1 MLTLHAV
8 TKCYG
13 GVTVLHPTDLTVP
26 AGRTTVLIGPSGSGK
41 STLLRLMAGLVAP
54 TAGTVLLGGEPVTPA
69 SARSLRR
76 RIGFVVQDGGLVPH
90 LTARGNVTLMA
101 RHLGRDLEHIDAR
114 LNELAELTHFPVS
127 RFDAYPVQL
136 SGGQRQRV
144 SLMRALM
151 LEPNLLLLDEPLGAL
166 DPLIRSELQGEL
178 RDIFRSLGKTVV
190 LVTHDLGE
198 AAFLGDKLV
207 VLQAGRVVQEG
218 TFDDLVNRP
227 ADPFVTKF
235 VNAQRSVLGDREGV
249 TSVTG
254 TLPATNVLPQRSVLG
269 DREGMTP

>member
-1 MLTLHAV
+1 MLTLRAV

-13 GVTVLHPTDLTVP
+13 GVQVLHPTDLTVP

-69 SARSLRR
+69 SARALRR
-76 RIGFVVQDGGLVPH
+76 RIGFVVQDGGLFPH

-101 RHLGRDLEHIDAR
+101 RHLGRAPEAIESR
-114 LNELAELTHFPVS
+114 LTELAELTHFPAS
-127 RFDAYPVQL
+127 RLDAYPVEL

-198 AAFLGDKLV
+198 AAFLGDTLV
-207 VLQAGRVVQEG
+207 LLQAGRVVQEG
-218 TFDDLVNRP
+218 TFDDLVSRP

>member
-8 TKCYG
+8 TKVYS
-13 GVTVLHPTDLTVP
+13 GVQVLHPTDLTV
-26 AGRTTVLIGPSGSGK
+26 ATGRTTVLIGPSGSGK

-54 TAGTVLLGGEPVTPA
+54 TAGTVLLDGVPVTPA
-69 SARSLRR
+69 TARALRR
-76 RIGFVVQDGGLVPH
+76 RIGFVVQDGGLFPH

-101 RHLGRDLEHIDAR
+101 RHLGRDRNEIDAR
-114 LNELAELTHFPVS
+114 LGELAELTHFPVS
-127 RFDAYPVQL
+127 RFDAYPVEL

-151 LEPNLLLLDEPLGAL
+151 LDPKLLLLDEPLGAL

-190 LVTHDLGE
+190 LVTHDLSE

-207 VLQAGRVVQEG
+207 LLQAGNVVQEG

-227 ADPFVTKF
+227 ADSFVTKF
-235 VNAQRSVLGDREGV
+235 VNAQRSVLGEREANGDHRSTADTRLDVRRSVRGDQEGV
-249 TSVTG
+249 T
-254 TLPATNVLPQRSVLG
+254 A
-269 DREGMTP
+269 